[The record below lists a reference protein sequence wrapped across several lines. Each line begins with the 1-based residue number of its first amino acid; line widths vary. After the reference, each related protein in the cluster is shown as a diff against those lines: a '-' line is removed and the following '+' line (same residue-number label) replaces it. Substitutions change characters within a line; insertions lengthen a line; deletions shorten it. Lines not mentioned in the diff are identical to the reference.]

1 MIKFGVFGGG
11 SWATALIKILT
22 ENKLIV
28 NWYVRRVEQAQ
39 AIVETGCNPDYLNF
53 VRLDKNYLQASTSIQ
68 EVAEKSE
75 VLLLAV
81 PSAQLP
87 ILLASFDLKWAREKI
102 IISAIKGT
110 VGELHE
116 IPTSFISRHLETDI
130 ALQAVLAGPCH
141 AEEIGYGRKT
151 YLTIGALETK
161 VQSLLT
167 KCFANSY
174 VDVRIAQDIQ
184 GIEHAAIYKNVVG
197 ILCGMARGLHYGDNF
212 LAVLV
217 ANALAEL
224 QEILLFTGSRRPISN
239 SSYVGDL
246 LVTAYSAHSRNRA
259 FGELIGRGYSVEKAK
274 SSMHMVAE
282 GYGATLG
289 LYQITQNIS
298 DRFPMLQTAYRIL
311 FQHRPALTAF
321 KLLEQKL
328 NNMILATDLDGTFL
342 GGSFEDKMELY
353 QHIREAKNFTLVFVT
368 GRGLETVI
376 PLLNDPLIPT
386 PDYIIADVGATIVN
400 GHTLDK
406 IEPIQSEIEHN
417 WTEAFDLRQQLI
429 NIDGIE
435 EQEVPQQRRSSF
447 YYGKETDL
455 EQVFAI
461 AKQRDLEVI
470 TSVNKY
476 LDLLPKGV
484 NKGSTL
490 RKLMDMLGVEDS
502 EVLVAGDTLN
512 DLAMFKIGCKGVA
525 VGGSE
530 EALLLETKQIR
541 DVYHAQRE
549 GAGGIV
555 EAMQSIDAFRKLF
568 SGKTAKKKKQKTT
581 KNQLVI
587 VYHRLPYDKSIKNG
601 KTVRH
606 APKSPNGI
614 IPSLLGLFEKGR
626 SGIWIGEEVLQ
637 ENEPEIA
644 NQLIDEQKYPKLWSS
659 TISLSKKDIDQFYRV
674 FSKEAF
680 WPTIFSFVDK
690 AKFYHDDWNH
700 YLHINK
706 IFADRIAREA
716 DLGAFV
722 WIHEYNLWMVPAY
735 LKPLRPDLKIGFFH
749 HTTFPGA
756 DVFNILPWRREI
768 IGSLLLCDF
777 ISFHIPRY
785 VENFIDV
792 LRSHVPF
799 RVVRS
804 IKAAK
809 QFLTYSCALGVES
822 MTKIIEVE
830 GRKIRL
836 GAQPVGVNMASI
848 KRALANTEV
857 QQNMTHALASKK
869 EKGIKTILSVERL
882 DYVKGPLEKIKAFG
896 EFLQDYPEY
905 RGKVELINICT
916 PPSQGMKIYDQV
928 RDQLNQA
935 IGEINGKYATMDWL
949 PIQYF
954 YRSLAFDEVV
964 TYYGISDVAWITPL
978 RDGLNLVAKEYMATK
993 GLLKNFDGA
1002 LVLSEF
1008 AGASVELPYA
1018 ILTNPYDRK
1027 SMIDSLLKALMMDFQ
1042 ERQIRIQRSFEA
1054 VSYYDVEYWG
1064 KDFVQEL
1071 EKS

>member
-1 MIKFGVFGGG
+1 
-11 SWATALIKILT
+11 
-22 ENKLIV
+22 
-28 NWYVRRVEQAQ
+28 
-39 AIVETGCNPDYLNF
+39 
-53 VRLDKNYLQASTSIQ
+53 
-68 EVAEKSE
+68 
-75 VLLLAV
+75 
-81 PSAQLP
+81 
-87 ILLASFDLKWAREKI
+87 
-102 IISAIKGT
+102 
-110 VGELHE
+110 
-116 IPTSFISRHLETDI
+116 
-130 ALQAVLAGPCH
+130 
-141 AEEIGYGRKT
+141 
-151 YLTIGALETK
+151 
-161 VQSLLT
+161 
-167 KCFANSY
+167 
-174 VDVRIAQDIQ
+174 
-184 GIEHAAIYKNVVG
+184 
-197 ILCGMARGLHYGDNF
+197 
-212 LAVLV
+212 
-217 ANALAEL
+217 
-224 QEILLFTGSRRPISN
+224 
-239 SSYVGDL
+239 
-246 LVTAYSAHSRNRA
+246 
-259 FGELIGRGYSVEKAK
+259 
-274 SSMHMVAE
+274 
-282 GYGATLG
+282 
-289 LYQITQNIS
+289 
-298 DRFPMLQTAYRIL
+298 
-311 FQHRPALTAF
+311 
-321 KLLEQKL
+321 
-328 NNMILATDLDGTFL
+328 MILATDLDGTFL
-342 GGSFEDKMELY
+342 GGEINQRMELY
-353 QHIREAKNFTLVFVT
+353 RLIKEAKGFTLVFVT

-406 IEPIQSEIEHN
+406 IEPIQSEIERN
-417 WTEAFDLRQQLI
+417 WTEVFDLRQALAAI
-429 NIDGIE
+429 EGIE
-435 EQEVPQQRRSSF
+435 PQEVPQQRRSSF
-447 YYGKETDL
+447 YYSKEVDL
-455 EQVFAI
+455 AKVMDI
-461 AKQRDLEVI
+461 AEKKNLDVI
-470 TSVNKY
+470 TSVDKY

-490 RKLMDMLGVEDS
+490 RKLINMLAVADE

-512 DLAMFKIGCKGVA
+512 DLAMFQIGCKGVA
-525 VGGSE
+525 VGASE
-530 EALLLETKQIR
+530 IALLKATQENEE
-541 DVYHAQRE
+541 VYHAQQT
-549 GAGGIV
+549 GAGGIL
-555 EAMQSIDAFRKLF
+555 EAMQRLDSFRKLF
-568 SGKTAKKKKQKTT
+568 TASKVAKVKRKAA

-587 VYHRLPYDKSIKNG
+587 VYHRLPYEKTVIKG
-601 KTVRH
+601 QTVRH

-626 SGIWIGEEVLQ
+626 AGIWIGEEVQ
-637 ENEPEIA
+637 QKDEKEIS

-690 AKFYHDDWNH
+690 AKFNHEDWNH

-716 DLGAFV
+716 DQGAFV

-749 HTTFPGA
+749 HTSFPAA

-799 RVVRS
+799 RVVKT
-804 IKAAK
+804 INAAK
-809 QFLTYSCALGVES
+809 QFLTYSCALGVEK

-836 GAQPVGVNMASI
+836 GAQPVGVNMESI
-848 KRALANTEV
+848 KRALT
-857 QQNMTHALASKK
+857 TSKVK
-869 EKGIKTILSVERL
+869 QHIQSMQESKRKKGIRTILSVERL
-882 DYVKGPLEKIKAFG
+882 DYVKGPLEKIHAFG
-896 EFLQDYPEY
+896 EFLNDYPEY

-916 PPSQGMKIYDQV
+916 PPSQGMKIYDQI
-928 RDQLNQA
+928 RDELNQA

-954 YRSLAFDEVV
+954 YRSLPFDEVV
-964 TYYGISDVAWITPL
+964 TYYGISDIAWITPL
-978 RDGLNLVAKEYMATK
+978 RDGLNLVAKEYIAAK
-993 GLLKNFDGA
+993 GLLNDVKGA

-1027 SMIDSLLKALMMDFQ
+1027 SMIESLLKALMMDEQ
-1042 ERQIRIQRSFEA
+1042 EQAIRLQRSFEA
-1054 VSYYDVEYWG
+1054 VSHFDVEYWG